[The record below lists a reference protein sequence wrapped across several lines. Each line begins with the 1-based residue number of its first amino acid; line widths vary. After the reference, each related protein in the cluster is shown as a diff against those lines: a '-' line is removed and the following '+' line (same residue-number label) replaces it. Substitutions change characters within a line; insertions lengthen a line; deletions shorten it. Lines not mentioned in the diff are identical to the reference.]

1 MTSPTFQ
8 ILLFLSSFL
17 NVLILGIVLVFAVV
31 IMPGFATLHNDAS
44 FLQAFQAVD
53 GIIQRGAPVFK
64 AVWLGSMATDPAAF
78 VVGMARQIPVEG
90 NGDLEAAPLV
100 EGIAQSGAAVRY
112 GGWET
117 AALVAGTA
125 AFVLGQAVTLRL
137 NIPLNNRVQ
146 TLDLKALSASD
157 IATERA
163 RFEKPW
169 CRANNIRTALWA
181 FSSLVF
187 LELLRRA

>member
-1 MTSPTFQ
+1 MTSSTFQ
-8 ILLFLSSFL
+8 ILLLLSSFL

-64 AVWLGSMATDPAAF
+64 AVWLGSMVTVPATFA
-78 VVGMARQIPVEG
+78 VGMAQQNPVAV

-100 EGIAQSGAAVRY
+100 AGMVRSSAVVRC

-117 AALVAGTA
+117 AALVAGTT
-125 AFVLGQAVTLRL
+125 AFVLGQVVTLTL

-169 CRANNIRTALWA
+169 CRANNIRTSLWT